1 MDWIDYREKL
11 GIGFND
17 PEKFSYFITKIFNYL
32 NLFASSSSLAVLS
45 TSEYCDFCN
54 VIGSKLNIDILNN
67 YDSTKRYEECIQV
80 LRKNSKDLKS
90 FLTYYVAFTNAN
102 KKNKQNYE
110 EGWQRRD
117 YANLASNMLRE
128 SHIPFDLVE
137 MDDEYFIF
145 PKGATELDDALVSE
159 PLEWLK
165 NYPNARKEWIDALKN
180 YSDLTDGN
188 ASNVA
193 DQFRKSLE
201 RFFQEFFN
209 SSKSLENLKPEYGAY
224 MKANGVPSEISK
236 NFETLLQSYTNF
248 MNNYAKHHNK
258 TSKNVLEYIMYQ
270 TGNII
275 RLLITLRQNGKGEK
289 Q

>member
-102 KKNKQNYE
+102 KKNKQNYNRE
-110 EGWQRRD
+110 QHQSHPQRFSRK
-117 YANLASNMLRE
+117 YVGLTA
-128 SHIPFDLVE
+128 PFFVV
-137 MDDEYFIF
+137 FF
-145 PKGATELDDALVSE
+145 CHFKT
-159 PLEWLK
+159 PL
-165 NYPNARKEWIDALKN
+165 
-180 YSDLTDGN
+180 
-188 ASNVA
+188 
-193 DQFRKSLE
+193 
-201 RFFQEFFN
+201 
-209 SSKSLENLKPEYGAY
+209 
-224 MKANGVPSEISK
+224 
-236 NFETLLQSYTNF
+236 
-248 MNNYAKHHNK
+248 
-258 TSKNVLEYIMYQ
+258 
-270 TGNII
+270 II
-275 RLLITLRQNGKGEK
+275 WMII
-289 Q
+289 